1 MEVVSYLE
9 ARSAGG
15 RIKRSGRTEAISE
28 LFLAHHRRL
37 VGLASLLVDDRLT
50 AEDIVQEAFAGLYR
64 RWTHLRDPHAA
75 VTYLNRAVVNGGRD
89 ELRHGRRVVA
99 GLRRMTPQSEE
110 LASAERAAVE
120 HAEAD
125 RLWQAIRQLPHRQRQ
140 VLVLR
145 YYLDQTEAQIADTLE
160 VSVGSVKQHASRG
173 LAALARSLETA
184 P

>member
-1 MEVVSYLE
+1 VEVVSYPN
-9 ARSAGG
+9 ARGAGG
-15 RIKRSGRTEAISE
+15 RIGRSGRTEAISE

-37 VGLASLLVDDRLT
+37 VGLASLLVDERQT

-64 RWTHLRDPHAA
+64 RWHHLRDPHAA
-75 VTYLNRAVVNGGRD
+75 VTYLNRAVVNAGRD

-110 LASAERAAVE
+110 LASAEHSAVL

-125 RLWQAIRQLPHRQRQ
+125 LLWQVIGQLPHRQRQ

-145 YYLDQTEAQIADTLE
+145 YYLDQSEAEIAETLE
-160 VSVGSVKQHASRG
+160 VSAGSVKKHASRG
-173 LAALARSLETA
+173 LAALARSLEA
-184 P
+184 SP

>member
-1 MEVVSYLE
+1 VGYLDE
-9 ARSAGG
+9 RGAGDRV
-15 RIKRSGRTEAISE
+15 RIPGRTEAISQ
-28 LFLAHHRRL
+28 LFVANHRRL

-64 RWTHLRDPHAA
+64 RWTQLRDPHAA
-75 VTYLNRAVVNGGRD
+75 VTYLNRAVVNAGRD

-110 LASAERAAVE
+110 LASAERTAVE

-125 RLWQAIRQLPHRQRQ
+125 RLWHAIRQLPQRQRQ

-145 YYLDQTEAQIADTLE
+145 YYLDQTEAQIAETLE
-160 VSVGSVKQHASRG
+160 VSIGSVKQHASRG
-173 LAALARSLETA
+173 LAALARSLEAA

>member
-37 VGLASLLVDDRLT
+37 VGLASLLVDDRPT
-50 AEDIVQEAFAGLYR
+50 AEDIVQEAFAALYR
-64 RWTHLRDPHAA
+64 RWHHLRDPQAA
-75 VTYLNRAVVNGGRD
+75 VTYLNRAVVNAGRD

-99 GLRRMTPQSEE
+99 GLRRMTPRSEE
-110 LASAERAAVE
+110 LASAEHSAIE
-120 HAEAD
+120 LAEAD
-125 RLWQAIRQLPHRQRQ
+125 RLWQALCQLPRRQRQ

-145 YYLDQTEAQIADTLE
+145 YYLDQSEAEIAETLG
-160 VSVGSVKQHASRG
+160 VSAGSVKQHASR
-173 LAALARSLETA
+173 AVASLARSMEAA